1 MYDSRFFQT
10 KLGQAAIA
18 SIAAMAM
25 FVALSSQVQATPA
38 MAANVQC
45 ETVELA

>member
-18 SIAAMAM
+18 SIAAMAA
-25 FVALSSQVQATPA
+25 FVALSSQLQANPA
-38 MAANVQC
+38 MAASVQC